1 MKLNYV
7 IAAAIL
13 ALLLPQPLLAKETKD
28 IKFTFANADPVV
40 FSHDIHLLKY
50 HNNCRICHNTLF
62 NLKSRKHYTMAEME
76 KTRSC
81 GACHTGMKAFSVA
94 TEKDCVRCHKGK
106 PRSVTYKIKNAG
118 DAVFSHEIH
127 IDATDGKCKSCHN
140 GKVITGKDKAVTMTE
155 MEKGRTCG
163 ACHNG
168 KAAFTVAGNCGKCH
182 EGMTPR
188 TITFKIKGINDAT
201 FSHTNHLGMFKCNDC
216 HTRTYPYKAGARHFT
231 MAEMDKGKSCGTCHN
246 GGDAF
251 TTAGNCDTCH
261 KGFKPANITFKNEG
275 GEVSF
280 SHDDHSGMYKCA
292 DCHTKRFP
300 FKAGTLKATM
310 TQMEAGT
317 SCGGCHN
324 GNDAFSVKGDCEK
337 CHKM

>member
-1 MKLNYV
+1 
-7 IAAAIL
+7 
-13 ALLLPQPLLAKETKD
+13 
-28 IKFTFANADPVV
+28 
-40 FSHDIHLLKY
+40 
-50 HNNCRICHNTLF
+50 
-62 NLKSRKHYTMAEME
+62 MAEM
-76 KTRSC
+76 
-81 GACHTGMKAFSVA
+81 G
-94 TEKDCVRCHKGK
+94 
-106 PRSVTYKIKNAG
+106 
-118 DAVFSHEIH
+118 
-127 IDATDGKCKSCHN
+127 
-140 GKVITGKDKAVTMTE
+140 
-155 MEKGRTCG
+155 KGRTCG

-188 TITFKIKGINDAT
+188 TITFKAQGISDAS
-201 FSHTNHLGMFKCNDC
+201 FSHTIHLGMFTCNDC
-216 HTRTYPYKAGARHFT
+216 HTKTFPFKAGTKHAT

-246 GGDAF
+246 GKDAF

-261 KGFKPANITFKNEG
+261 KGFKPANIPFKTDG
-275 GEVSF
+275 GDVSF
-280 SHDDHSGMYKCA
+280 SHDFHTGMYKCA

-300 FKAGTLKATM
+300 FKAGALKATM